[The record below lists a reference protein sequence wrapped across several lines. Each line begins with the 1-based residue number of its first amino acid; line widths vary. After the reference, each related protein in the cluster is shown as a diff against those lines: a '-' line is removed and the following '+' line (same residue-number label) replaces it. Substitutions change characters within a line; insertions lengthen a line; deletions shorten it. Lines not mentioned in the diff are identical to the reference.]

1 MPFVGRDL
9 KTMTFQRQGQMKEL
23 EQKSKNRIYFVKN
36 KQHTKD
42 TGSSL
47 IAGRPQKSTLEQ
59 YLDKSKIDENIENF
73 LVKELS
79 ANSGQ
84 AKIFI
89 QGLDDT
95 LKEYLLDR
103 LPAFKRV
110 FISNFTIPSVINLQS
125 AFELFNREQLNK
137 IKDIEIP
144 SAKDLQDY
152 LRTLSEQKLYD
163 LGAQVYII
171 TERKRRGTN
180 PADAV
185 RDFSDDFERSANRSI
200 YVRDV
205 CVNFIRTFD
214 TEIDG
219 YISLS
224 KIGMDVGLKDF
235 PKPNLKKKDTG
246 IPTSKINIDIEG
258 TLPGLSEEGQD
269 LLTRARRRVRTL
281 PPLEENESETTEE
294 KEREVIDVE
303 SDILGMEDR
312 DIESGDFTGDKVKG
326 VQRYLELFN
335 NNNKQQ
341 LINIFDNYRDF
352 YNSKTE
358 EERAFKMMEP
368 PQKSEITRF
377 SKKDLILLLIRLG
390 YNPRSE
396 DFDIG
401 QDYQG
406 LNIEDADPQ
415 IMFVDEIDKLDD
427 YIIANYNTQSGR
439 QTRPQLDLTEME
451 GFGYMSKANK
461 PGLVKIYKLRK

>member
-1 MPFVGRDL
+1 MPFVGRNL

-36 KQHTKD
+36 KQHNQD

-59 YLDKSKIDENIENF
+59 YLDKSKIDDNIEKF
-73 LVKELS
+73 LVKELN

-152 LRTLSEQKLYD
+152 LRNLSEQKLYD
-163 LGAQVYII
+163 LGVEVYKI

-180 PADAV
+180 PTDAV
-185 RDFSDDFERSANRSI
+185 RDFSDDFERSANKSI

-205 CVNFIRTFD
+205 CINFIRTFD

-224 KIGMDVGLKDF
+224 KIGMDVGLRDF
-235 PKPNLKKKDTG
+235 PKPNLKRKNTG
-246 IPTSKINIDIEG
+246 IPTSKINIDVEE
-258 TLPGLSEEGQD
+258 TLPNLSEEGQD
-269 LLTRARRRVRTL
+269 LLTEARRRVGTL
-281 PPLEENESETTEE
+281 PPLEEDSESETTEE
-294 KEREVIDVE
+294 KVREVIDVE
-303 SDILGMEDR
+303 RDILGER
-312 DIESGDFTGDKVKG
+312 DIESGEFTGEKIKG
-326 VQRYLELFN
+326 VQRYLQLN
-335 NNNKQQ
+335 NLSKQQ
-341 LINIFDNYRDF
+341 IINMFDNYRVF
-352 YNSKTE
+352 YNRKTE
-358 EERAFKMMEP
+358 EERAFKMMTPIQRGEL
-368 PQKSEITRF
+368 TRL

-390 YNPRSE
+390 FNPRSE

-406 LNIEDADPQ
+406 IDEEEADPR
-415 IMFVDEIDKLDD
+415 IMYDDEIEELDD
-427 YIIANYNTQSGR
+427 YIVANYNPQTGR
-439 QTRPQLDLTEME
+439 QLRPQEDLTEME

-461 PGLVKIYKLRK
+461 PGLVKIYKLKN